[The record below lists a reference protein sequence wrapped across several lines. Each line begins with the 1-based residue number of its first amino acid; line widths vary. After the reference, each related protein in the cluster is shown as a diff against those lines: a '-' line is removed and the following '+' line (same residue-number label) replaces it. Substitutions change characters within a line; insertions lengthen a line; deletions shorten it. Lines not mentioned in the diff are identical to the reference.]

1 MDMSMGNLK
10 PGATYIYERAN
21 GIVYAREE
29 GAAASTRFE
38 IGYESTD
45 AYDLHSN
52 IMENQLWNDIR
63 SAARTN
69 PTLQDALDRVK
80 VIYQLSKTDE

>member
-1 MDMSMGNLK
+1 MGTLK

-21 GIVYAREE
+21 GVVYAREL
-29 GAAASTRFE
+29 GADTSTRFE

-63 SAARTN
+63 VAARTN
-69 PTLQDALDRVK
+69 PTLQDALDRAK
-80 VIYQLSKTDE
+80 VIYTLSKTDER

>member
-1 MDMSMGNLK
+1 MGTLK

-29 GAAASTRFE
+29 GADPSTRFQ
-38 IGYESTD
+38 IGYESAD

-52 IMENQLWNDIR
+52 IIENQLWNDIR

>member
-1 MDMSMGNLK
+1 MGSLT

-21 GIVYAREE
+21 GIVYAREM
-29 GAAASTRFE
+29 GADPSTRFE
-38 IGYESTD
+38 IGYESAD

-63 SAARTN
+63 TAARTN
-69 PTLQDALDRVK
+69 PALQEALDRAK
-80 VIYQLSKTDE
+80 VIYELSKRDE

>member
-1 MDMSMGNLK
+1 MGTLK
-10 PGATYIYERAN
+10 PGATYIYERAD
-21 GIVYAREE
+21 GVVYAREM
-29 GAAASTRFE
+29 GADPSSRVE

-52 IMENQLWNDIR
+52 IRENQLWNDIR
-63 SAARTN
+63 SSARTN